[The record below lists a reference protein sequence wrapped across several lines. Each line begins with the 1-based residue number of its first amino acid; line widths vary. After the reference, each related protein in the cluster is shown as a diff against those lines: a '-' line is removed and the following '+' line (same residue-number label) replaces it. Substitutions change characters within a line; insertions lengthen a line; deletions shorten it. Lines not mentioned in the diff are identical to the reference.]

1 MTPFHSRQWSFQNV
15 FAAVT
20 LGSSLVAV
28 VVLFFIADAW
38 GEAPWLAWPT
48 LALLAATLVIPMS
61 VEVGAH
67 EVVVRLAGCTVRRI
81 ELTAVLSA
89 QRRTYRPLHDFGGW
103 GLRWGMNRRNAR
115 AYTTTGSTAVVLTLR
130 DASEV
135 YLGVD
140 NEQGLLDTLSGRG
153 IV

>member
-1 MTPFHSRQWSFQNV
+1 MTSFRSRQWSFQNV

-48 LALLAATLVIPMS
+48 LALLAATLVIPTS

-81 ELTAVLSA
+81 EPHRRALRAATHVPTPARLWRLGTAVGHEQPQRAGVHHHGVNGGGAESA
-89 QRRTYRPLHDFGGW
+89 RCLGGVPRR
-103 GLRWGMNRRNAR
+103 RR
-115 AYTTTGSTAVVLTLR
+115 
-130 DASEV
+130 
-135 YLGVD
+135 
-140 NEQGLLDTLSGRG
+140 
-153 IV
+153 